1 MVNLITCVGLS
12 VEFTAHFCISMFTL
26 KGTQSEK
33 LKTSLEN
40 TGSSVFIGIGL
51 TKFVGV
57 VVLALAKSTLFRLY
71 YFRMY
76 LGIVFLGLFN
86 GLVLLPV
93 LLYKWGP
100 KTIQVSDS
108 TQTMITR
115 SD

>member
-1 MVNLITCVGLS
+1 
-12 VEFTAHFCISMFTL
+12 MFSL
-26 KGTQSEK
+26 KGSQKEK
-33 LKTSLEN
+33 LKSTLEN

-57 VVLALAKSTLFRLY
+57 LVLGLAKSTLFRLY

-76 LGIVFLGLFN
+76 LGIVLLGLFN

-100 KTIQVSDS
+100 RSSEQMDS
-108 TQTMITR
+108 E
-115 SD
+115 

>member
-1 MVNLITCVGLS
+1 MNLITCVGLS
-12 VEFTAHFCISMFTL
+12 VEFTAHICISMFKL
-26 KGTQSEK
+26 KGTQEEK
-33 LKTSLEN
+33 LKTTLEN

-57 VVLALAKSTLFRLY
+57 IVLAMAKSTLFRLY

-76 LGIVFLGLFN
+76 LGIVLLGLFN

-100 KTIQVSDS
+100 S
-108 TQTMITR
+108 TQNISPESQTMLTK
-115 SD
+115 D